1 MLYFEPFLY
10 MSFNKPSQLFINID
24 MDIEES
30 FGDLMKFRIATLIEN
45 GTYPITRKMEYITTN
60 EREFQRNLT
69 LKEFSEFSGNEP
81 GINEKYFNM

>member
-1 MLYFEPFLY
+1 

-30 FGDLMKFRIATLIEN
+30 FGDLIKFEIETLIEY
-45 GTYPITRKMEYITTN
+45 GTFPITRKLEYIMKN
-60 EREFQRNLT
+60 ERNFQRSLT

-81 GINEKYFNM
+81 GINERYLNM